1 MTVSVHPEWETVDDH
16 GLGDIVLIH
25 AVESVS
31 QRERDNKMFGG
42 TV

>member
-1 MTVSVHPEWETVDDH
+1 MHPERETVDDH
-16 GLGDIVLIH
+16 GLDGTVLIH
-25 AVESVS
+25 AVDEVM